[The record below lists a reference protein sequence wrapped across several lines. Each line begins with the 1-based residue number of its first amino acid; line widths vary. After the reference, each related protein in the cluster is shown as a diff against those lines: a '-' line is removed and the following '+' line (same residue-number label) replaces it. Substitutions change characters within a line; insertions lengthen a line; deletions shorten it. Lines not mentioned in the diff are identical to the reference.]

1 MATRLLLASLLAF
14 STAMAQTLPTKAEID
29 DARDANRAFT
39 AAIVKFRKAEN
50 WAPLV
55 DELETSAKHYVGKS
69 KIQIA
74 TLDREF
80 PDAPS
85 EMKVK
90 ASLMVAKLDAAAAQ
104 AIRFSQAYR
113 KATAFLRA
121 EDAEHMEDEQHVVAY
136 AKQAETER
144 LRFISAAKDFARAA
158 LDFTETA
165 KK

>member
-1 MATRLLLASLLAF
+1 MTTRFLLTALLAF
-14 STAMAQTLPTKAEID
+14 STAMAQTWPTKSEID
-29 DARDANRAFT
+29 DARDANKAFT
-39 AAIVKFRKAEN
+39 DAIVKFRKAED
-50 WAPLV
+50 WSPLV
-55 DELETSAKHYVGKS
+55 DELETTAKHYVGKS

-90 ASLMVAKLDAAAAQ
+90 ASLMVVKLDEAAAQ
-104 AIRFSQAYR
+104 ALRFSQAYR
-113 KATAFLRA
+113 KAMASLEP
-121 EDAEHMEDEQHVVAY
+121 EDAEHVIAY

-144 LRFISAAKDFARAA
+144 LKFISAAKEFAKAA
-158 LDFTETA
+158 LDLTATA